1 MVRKVITLAVCLCL
15 LFCVSRSAQATAY
28 IPYEGSISSTY
39 ITYFKDIVSGIG
51 FKDNY
56 VALRTGQYEYV
67 LFIGQFTFADG
78 VYTLEGKGMAYTI
91 TNEGSYNS
99 YQTYSVNEVTDV
111 TVTPQDKIIYS
122 DLGQYPQL
130 IDRGSKYEMLNTF
143 LLVGFMLIFFIL
155 RIFSRR

>member
-1 MVRKVITLAVCLCL
+1 MVRKVTIMAVCLCL

-28 IPYEGSISSTY
+28 TPYDGSISSTY

-51 FKDNY
+51 FNENY

-67 LFIGQFTFADG
+67 LFVGQFTYENG
-78 VYTLEGKGMAYTI
+78 VYTLQDTGTAYTI
-91 TNEGSYNS
+91 SNEGNYNT

-130 IDRGSKYEMLNTF
+130 IDRGSKYEMLNTY

-155 RIFSRR
+155 RIFSHR